1 MTHHATTPA
10 TPLEDTH
17 DFAVHYLRQ
26 WVTAPHDSGHPCDPG
41 IPLLAHLVTDTQ
53 TAINAITTWA
63 RTAGRGPSHPALYDG
78 GLAGTLIGLHLGA
91 RLHPV
96 LHPAANRLAAH
107 LRQHPPRYRTHTV
120 TFPDYDLISGPAGT
134 LLALCATDPTETA
147 DPNGTAQGADA
158 VGAFETA
165 GAAQPPP
172 RALAAHLALL
182 CDDEELPRLRTGH
195 YAGHPHLAW
204 VNGRINTGMGHGV
217 AGVVTALTTALRHTH
232 PDQDPDL
239 VDSLTAAL
247 GRATRWLIR
256 QAYDDERGIRTWP
269 AAGLDHP
276 PNPKAH
282 PRQAWCYGT
291 PGIAWALWD
300 AADALGDTATA
311 DWAAAAFTTLAEH
324 YDETFHLY
332 GDTPQDRLG
341 LCHGAAGVLAV
352 TDAFDHHAELPA
364 ATPLKHRLVHHLTHH
379 LASHPLSAWPTDLLN
394 GLPGT
399 LAALLTATR
408 KTPRAWLACLGL
420 R

>member
-26 WVTAPHDSGHPCDPG
+26 WVTAPATADTRATPASPSSPTWSPTHRRRSTPSPPG
-41 IPLLAHLVTDTQ
+41 PAPPD
-53 TAINAITTWA
+53 AA
-63 RTAGRGPSHPALYDG
+63 PPHPALYDG

-120 TFPDYDLISGPAGT
+120 TFRDYDLISGPAGT

-239 VDSLTAAL
+239 VDSLTTAL

-269 AAGLDHP
+269 AAGLDHHAQP
-276 PNPKAH
+276 PSPPAPSLVLRH
-282 PRQAWCYGT
+282 PR
-291 PGIAWALWD
+291 
-300 AADALGDTATA
+300 
-311 DWAAAAFTTLAEH
+311 H
-324 YDETFHLY
+324 
-332 GDTPQDRLG
+332 RLG
-341 LCHGAAGVLAV
+341 TVGRRRRPRRHRNRRLGRGRL
-352 TDAFDHHAELPA
+352 HHPRRTLRRDLPPLRRHPPGPPRALPRRREASSPSPTPSTTTPELPA

-379 LASHPLSAWPTDLLN
+379 LASHPALRLARPTSSTACR
-394 GLPGT
+394 GT
-399 LAALLTATR
+399 LAALLTR
-408 KTPRAWLACLGL
+408 DPQTPRA
-420 R
+420 